1 MINANSHKQYFQQFS
16 SRYIAPQ
23 HKKPRKN
30 RTQREMMDK
39 RLKQSNNEQFLT
51 LIDKN

>member
-1 MINANSHKQYFQQFS
+1 MINSNSHKQYFQQFS

-23 HKKPRKN
+23 HKKPRKIKL
-30 RTQREMMDK
+30 REMMDK

-51 LIDKN
+51 LNDKN